1 MVVSTFQ
8 PMCREPTVFIDAR
21 AFFEHTTSDDIV
33 QQVVIASGSGW
44 VDLDA
49 SLCGDETIM

>member
-1 MVVSTFQ
+1 
-8 PMCREPTVFIDAR
+8 MCREPTVFIDAR